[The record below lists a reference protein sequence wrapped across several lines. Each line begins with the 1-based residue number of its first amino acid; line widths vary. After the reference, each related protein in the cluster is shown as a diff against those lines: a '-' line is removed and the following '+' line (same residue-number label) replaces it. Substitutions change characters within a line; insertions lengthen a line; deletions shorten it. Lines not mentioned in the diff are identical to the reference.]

1 MQTPVSPV
9 GGETALGGAALPAA
23 PGTLV
28 AQNTAGSVGKKSEA
42 KGVIEGRV
50 VAKPARYQANA
61 VVYLQSVN
69 GTFAPPSKPLHM
81 DQTGMQ
87 FEPRVLAV
95 LKGATVEF
103 LNSDPAEHNIYT
115 PDGEKYDLGKWNQG
129 EKRSYTFGKA
139 GTYTQL
145 CKIHPAM
152 IGYIVVVENPYFAV
166 TSQDGSFQIAGVP
179 PGEYTL
185 LVWHERLKAIAT
197 KVTVEAGKSA
207 EVEIPLA
214 R

>member
-1 MQTPVSPV
+1 
-9 GGETALGGAALPAA
+9 
-23 PGTLV
+23 
-28 AQNTAGSVGKKSEA
+28 
-42 KGVIEGRV
+42 V

-61 VVYLQSVN
+61 VVYLKGVN
-69 GTFAPPSKPLHM
+69 GKYPPPSKPVHM
-81 DQTGMQ
+81 DQKGMQ

-95 LKGATVEF
+95 LKGTTVEF

-115 PDGEKYDLGKWNQG
+115 PDGEKYDLGKWKQG
-129 EKRSYTFGKA
+129 EKRSYTYGKA

-145 CKIHPAM
+145 CKFHPAM
-152 IGYIVVVENPYFAV
+152 IGYIVVVENPCFAL
-166 TSQDGSFQIAGVP
+166 TKQDGSFQIPDVP

-185 LVWHERLKAIAT
+185 LVWHERLKANAT